1 MPETLPDSPEGWR
14 RMELAR
20 LYGCLRVLG
29 SKLGCQERDGA
40 LTDEGARELA
50 DVKATLDRLTGNG
63 VR

>member
-1 MPETLPDSPEGWR
+1 MAEALSSLPDGWH

-29 SKLGCQERDGA
+29 SKLRCQERDGA

-50 DVKATLDRLTGNG
+50 DVKATLAKLTGNG